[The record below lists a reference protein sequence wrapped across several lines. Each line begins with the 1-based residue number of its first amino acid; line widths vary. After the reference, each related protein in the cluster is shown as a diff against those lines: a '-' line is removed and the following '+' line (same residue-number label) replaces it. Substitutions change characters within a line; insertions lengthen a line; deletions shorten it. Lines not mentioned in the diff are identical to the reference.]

1 MDRVAVIG
9 ASGFVGTAVVEYLQA
24 RGVEVLPF
32 VGSTGNS
39 WQLLRRGLKPQ
50 VLDVLDAA
58 AVERHLVDCP
68 HVVNCMRG
76 ADEVMIKGL
85 ANLIGAAQ
93 ENGVRRFV
101 HLSSVAVYGDF
112 PSAAAVDESGPTTT
126 QRGTYGWTKLQQDQ
140 MIERAAKR
148 GLPSVILCPPN
159 IFGPSSAFLIQLLD
173 ALIRGEFLL
182 VADEPQVCATVD
194 VRNLAHACFVALDA
208 KTNEGQR
215 YFITDD
221 ERVSWPHL
229 VERLTR
235 AAQLDVTV
243 PACSTVELKRMVQR
257 SSPTQTTSLW
267 RSVKHLVS
275 SDVRQA
281 LRKDPN
287 IARFDTGLR
296 RLVGKLGSSVEDRLR
311 LAIEGPA
318 PIPRM
323 PPTRQANVRLS
334 GQQLRGVAHSCAR
347 AKADL
352 AYRPV
357 CTFEESMAAFE
368 RWLVATRGMSEPG
381 WQLRK
386 GLFGYH

>member
-1 MDRVAVIG
+1 MDKVAVIG

-58 AVERHLVDCP
+58 AVERQLVDCP

-76 ADEVMIKGL
+76 ADDVMIKGL
-85 ANLIGAAQ
+85 ANLIGASLK
-93 ENGVRRFV
+93 NGVRRFV

-112 PSAAAVDESGPTTT
+112 PSPAAVDESGPTTT
-126 QRGTYGWTKLQQDQ
+126 QQGTYGWTKLQQDQ
-140 MIERAAKR
+140 MIEQAAKR

-159 IFGPSSAFLIQLLD
+159 IFGPASGFLIQLLD
-173 ALIRGEFLL
+173 ALIRNQFLL
-182 VADEPQVCATVD
+182 LADEPQLCATVD

-221 ERVSWPHL
+221 ERVLWPRL
-229 VERLTR
+229 VERLGH
-235 AAQLDVTV
+235 AADLEVTV
-243 PACSTVELKRMVQR
+243 PTCSTAELKRMAQ
-257 SSPTQTTSLW
+257 SSPAAKTSVW

-287 IARFDTGLR
+287 IARLDTGLR
-296 RLVGKLGSSVEDRLR
+296 RLVGKLGVSVEDRLR

-323 PPTRQANVRLS
+323 PPQGQPNVRLS

-347 AKADL
+347 AKADI
-352 AYRPV
+352 AYSPV
-357 CTFEESMAAFE
+357 CSFEQSMAAFE
-368 RWLVATRGMSEPG
+368 RWLVATRGMSEPE
-381 WQLRK
+381 WRLRK
-386 GLFGYH
+386 GLFGYR